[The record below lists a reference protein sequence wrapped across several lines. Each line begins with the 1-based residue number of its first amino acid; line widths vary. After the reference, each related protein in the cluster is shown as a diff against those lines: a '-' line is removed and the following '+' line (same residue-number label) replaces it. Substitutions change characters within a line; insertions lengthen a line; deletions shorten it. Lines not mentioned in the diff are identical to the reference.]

1 MTFRSAY
8 GLKPGSKR
16 SALGHARGLGTT
28 GRGTEHWYWERLT
41 ALALVPLTL
50 WAIVSLVGGV
60 GSDHAALKAWMATPG
75 NMTLM
80 ILIVFFFFWH
90 AWIAVG
96 VVLEDYVH
104 HEATKTG
111 ALIALKFACILFGTF
126 STVSIIQIGLGG

>member
-1 MTFRSAY
+1 
-8 GLKPGSKR
+8 
-16 SALGHARGLGTT
+16 
-28 GRGTEHWYWERLT
+28 
-41 ALALVPLTL
+41 
-50 WAIVSLVGGV
+50 
-60 GSDHAALKAWMATPG
+60 
-75 NMTLM
+75 LM